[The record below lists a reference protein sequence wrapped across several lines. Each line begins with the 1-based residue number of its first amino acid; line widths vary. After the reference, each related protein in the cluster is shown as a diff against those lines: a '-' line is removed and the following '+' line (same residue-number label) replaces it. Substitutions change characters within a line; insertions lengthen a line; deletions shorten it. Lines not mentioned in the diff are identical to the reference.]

1 LFLRDEHG
9 LGGGGGTV
17 TFGRAAVAPAPVQ
30 DWVDR
35 LHDSALGIDW
45 TPDLGARIGSAEWFR
60 GMATCIALLAGAW
73 LLSPLSPLLGAR
85 PLVGAA
91 PAPIAGHE
99 WDEARAQSIAP
110 IAWGAT
116 TGRHVAAGDLVAPL
130 AETPE
135 RPIIELTATLSP
147 GDDLESV
154 LERAGVSND
163 DADQV
168 AALVSA
174 EMSLGDIKSGTRLD
188 LTLGRR
194 ASKSVPRPLE
204 KLAFRARFDL
214 ALTIARSGG
223 RLTLT
228 PRPIAI
234 DHTPLRIEGLVG
246 ASLYRSARAAGVP
259 ADIVASYLKAIT
271 QHVSLAHVAS
281 SDRFDFVIARA
292 RAATG
297 EEQLGD
303 LLLAGLDRG
312 SDTLRL
318 VRWQEDGDDQWFT
331 AAGKGMVKAAG
342 GLPVAGHITS
352 TFGRRYHPILH
363 YTRMHEGVDVGAR
376 YGSPIHATAAGIVS
390 FAGRKGGYGNFVAV
404 NAGKGL
410 SMGFGHMSRIA
421 VRRGQHVA
429 AGQVIGYVGSSGLS
443 TGPHVHYEV
452 RRDNRPVNPLS
463 VRLTSAAQL
472 AGADLRR
479 FRARVAT
486 LLAVRPAT
494 GQMAATK
501 DRASP
506 KS

>member
-1 LFLRDEHG
+1 VFLRDDHG

-17 TFGRAAVAPAPVQ
+17 TFGRALAAPAP
-30 DWVDR
+30 DR
-35 LHDSALGIDW
+35 LIDRLRDRAEAIDW

-60 GMATCIALLAGAW
+60 GAATCLALLAGAW
-73 LLSPLSPLLGAR
+73 FLSPGLAPR
-85 PLVGAA
+85 PLIGAA
-91 PAPIAGHE
+91 PAPLQGSE

-135 RPIIELTATLSP
+135 RPIIELTATLGQ
-147 GDDLESV
+147 GDDLSSV
-154 LERAGVSND
+154 IERAGVSND

-168 AALVSA
+168 AALVSRRIA
-174 EMSLGDIKSGTRLD
+174 LDDLKPGTRLD

-214 ALTIARSGG
+214 ELTIAREDG

-246 ASLYRSARAAGVP
+246 SSLYRSARAAGVP
-259 ADIVASYLKAIT
+259 ATIVAAYLKAIAS
-271 QHVSLAHVAS
+271 HVSIGRVGS
-281 SDRFDFVIARA
+281 SDRFDFIIQRD

-297 EEQLGD
+297 EVRLGD
-303 LLLAGLDRG
+303 LLFAGLDQG
-312 SDTLRL
+312 GGDKLQL
-318 VRWQEDGDDQWFT
+318 VRWQDDGETQWFS
-331 AAGKGMVKAAG
+331 ASGKGMIKQAGG

-363 YTRMHEGVDVGAR
+363 YYRMHEGIDVGAP
-376 YGSPIHATAAGIVS
+376 YGTPIHATAAGTVTL
-390 FAGRKGGYGNFVAV
+390 AGHKGGYGNFVSID
-404 NAGKGL
+404 AGHNL

-429 AGQVIGYVGSSGLS
+429 AGQVIGYVGSTGLS

-452 RRDNRPVNPLS
+452 RRGGRPINPLS
-463 VRLTSAAQL
+463 VKLTSMAQL
-472 AGADLRR
+472 AGADLRK
-479 FRARVAT
+479 FKAQVAN
-486 LLAVRPAT
+486 LLAVKPASA
-494 GQMAATK
+494 QL
-501 DRASP
+501 AS
-506 KS
+506 K

>member
-1 LFLRDEHG
+1 M
-9 LGGGGGTV
+9 GGGGGTV
-17 TFGRAAVAPAPVQ
+17 TFGRALAAPAP
-30 DWVDR
+30 DR
-35 LHDSALGIDW
+35 LIDRLRDRAEAIDW

-60 GMATCIALLAGAW
+60 GAATCLALLAGAW
-73 LLSPLSPLLGAR
+73 FLSPGLAPR
-85 PLVGAA
+85 PLIGAA
-91 PAPIAGHE
+91 PAPLQGSE

-135 RPIIELTATLSP
+135 RPIIELTATLGQ
-147 GDDLESV
+147 GDDLSSAI
-154 LERAGVSND
+154 ERAGVSND

-168 AALVSA
+168 AELVSRRMA
-174 EMSLGDIKSGTRLD
+174 LDDLKPGTRLD

-214 ALTIARSGG
+214 ELTIAREDG

-246 ASLYRSARAAGVP
+246 SSLYRSARAAGVP
-259 ADIVASYLKAIT
+259 ATIVAAYLKAIAS
-271 QHVSLAHVAS
+271 HVSIGRVGS
-281 SDRFDFVIARA
+281 SDRFDFIIQRD

-297 EEQLGD
+297 EVRLGD
-303 LLLAGLDRG
+303 LLFAGLDQG
-312 SDTLRL
+312 HGDKLQL
-318 VRWQEDGDDQWFT
+318 VRWQDDGETQWFS
-331 AAGKGMVKAAG
+331 ASGKGMIKQAGG

-363 YTRMHEGVDVGAR
+363 YYRMHEGIDVGAP
-376 YGSPIHATAAGIVS
+376 YGTPIHATAAGTVTL
-390 FAGRKGGYGNFVAV
+390 AGHKGGYGNFVSID
-404 NAGKGL
+404 AGHNL

-421 VRRGQHVA
+421 VHRGQHVA
-429 AGQVIGYVGSSGLS
+429 AGQVIGYVGSTGLS

-452 RRDNRPVNPLS
+452 RRGGRPINPLS
-463 VRLTSAAQL
+463 VKLTSMAQL
-472 AGADLRR
+472 AGADLRK
-479 FRARVAT
+479 FKAQVAN
-486 LLAVRPAT
+486 LLAVKPASA
-494 GQMAATK
+494 QL
-501 DRASP
+501 AS
-506 KS
+506 K